1 MKRQLVLLSAAVM
14 CVLSGCNKVT
24 FTENTAAV
32 TTEAVTVPTTE
43 AETTTAVPTTAAPT
57 DATETVTDY
66 AAYDTSLLSSP
77 EDIGLHDTDG
87 DGVNY
92 IFSYGGEEFCALC
105 EPENWHITDSCKI
118 VDEGDILMICQ
129 ALIAVHPIHSA
140 DMQSYRTAEDMAF
153 EWHQHNLAYSLLPD
167 SSDWKSNAR
176 DVDLDSKDEGKG
188 LLDFLMDRL
197 DSNEQTE

>member
-1 MKRQLVLLSAAVM
+1 MKKQLALLSAAVM

-24 FTENTAAV
+24 ITENTTVV
-32 TTEAVTVPTTE
+32 TTEAVTTVPVTE
-43 AETTTAVPTTAAPT
+43 EATTTAAPT
-57 DATETVTDY
+57 NVTEPITVYTTYDA
-66 AAYDTSLLSSP
+66 SLLSSP
-77 EDIGLHDTDG
+77 EDIGLYDTDG
-87 DGVNY
+87 EGVNY
-92 IFSYGGEEFCALC
+92 SFSYGGEEFYALC
-105 EPENWHITDSCKI
+105 EPENWHITDSYKI
-118 VDEGDILMICQ
+118 EDEDDILMICQ

>member
-1 MKRQLVLLSAAVM
+1 MRKQLALLSAAVM
-14 CVLSGCNKVT
+14 SVLSGCNNVT

-43 AETTTAVPTTAAPT
+43 EAITTAAPT
-57 DATETVTDY
+57 DATESITEYT
-66 AAYDTSLLSSP
+66 AYDASLLSSP

-87 DGVNY
+87 NGVDY
-92 IFSYGGEEFCALC
+92 SFSYGGEEFFALY
-105 EPENWHITDSCKI
+105 EPDNWHITDSYKI
-118 VDEGDILMICQ
+118 EDEDDILLICQ
-129 ALIAVHPIHSA
+129 ALISVHPIHSA

-153 EWHQHNLAYSLLPD
+153 EWHQHNLAYNHIPD
-167 SSDWKSNAR
+167 SSEWKSNAK

-188 LLDFLMDRL
+188 LFNFLMDRL

>member
-1 MKRQLVLLSAAVM
+1 MRIQLALLSAAVM
-14 CVLSGCNKVT
+14 SVLSGCNKVT

-43 AETTTAVPTTAAPT
+43 EAITTAAPT
-57 DATETVTDY
+57 DATESITEYT
-66 AAYDTSLLSSP
+66 AYDASLLSSP

-87 DGVNY
+87 EGVNY
-92 IFSYGGEEFCALC
+92 SFSYGGEEFYALC
-105 EPENWHITDSCKI
+105 DPENWHITDSYKI
-118 VDEGDILMICQ
+118 EDEDDILLICQ
-129 ALIAVHPIHSA
+129 ALISVHPIHSA
-140 DMQSYRTAEDMAF
+140 DMQSYRAAEDMAF

-167 SSDWKSNAR
+167 SSEWKSNAK

-197 DSNEQTE
+197 DSNEQSE

>member
-1 MKRQLVLLSAAVM
+1 MRKQLALLSAAVM

-43 AETTTAVPTTAAPT
+43 EATTTAAPT
-57 DATETVTDY
+57 DATESITEYT
-66 AAYDTSLLSSP
+66 AYDTSLLSSP

-87 DGVNY
+87 NGVDY
-92 IFSYGGEEFCALC
+92 IFSYGGEEFFALY
-105 EPENWHITDSCKI
+105 EPDNWHITDSYKI
-118 VDEGDILMICQ
+118 EDEDDILLICQ
-129 ALIAVHPIHSA
+129 ALISVHPIHSA
-140 DMQSYRTAEDMAF
+140 DMQSYRAAEDMAF
-153 EWHQHNLAYSLLPD
+153 EWHQHNLAYNHLPD
-167 SSDWKSNAR
+167 SSEWKSNAK

-188 LLDFLMDRL
+188 LFNFLMDRL

>member
-1 MKRQLVLLSAAVM
+1 MRIQLALLSAAVM
-14 CVLSGCNKVT
+14 SVLSGCNKVT

-43 AETTTAVPTTAAPT
+43 EAITTAAPT
-57 DATETVTDY
+57 DATESITEYT
-66 AAYDTSLLSSP
+66 AYDASLLSSP

-87 DGVNY
+87 EGVNY
-92 IFSYGGEEFCALC
+92 SFSYGGEEFYALC
-105 EPENWHITDSCKI
+105 EPENWHITDSYKI
-118 VDEGDILMICQ
+118 EDEDDILLICQ
-129 ALIAVHPIHSA
+129 ALISVHPIHSA
-140 DMQSYRTAEDMAF
+140 DMQSYRAAEDMAF

-167 SSDWKSNAR
+167 SSEWKSNAK

-197 DSNEQTE
+197 DSNEQSE

>member
-1 MKRQLVLLSAAVM
+1 MKKLLSLLSAAVM

-24 FTENTAAV
+24 ITENTAAV
-32 TTEAVTVPTTE
+32 TTEAVTTVPVTE
-43 AETTTAVPTTAAPT
+43 EATTTAAPT
-57 DATETVTDY
+57 NVTEPITVYTTYDA
-66 AAYDTSLLSSP
+66 SLLSSP
-77 EDIGLHDTDG
+77 EDIGLYDTDG
-87 DGVNY
+87 EGVNY
-92 IFSYGGEEFCALC
+92 SFSYGGEEFYALC
-105 EPENWHITDSCKI
+105 EPENWHITDSYKI
-118 VDEGDILMICQ
+118 EDEDDILMICQ
-129 ALIAVHPIHSA
+129 ALISVHPIHSA

-167 SSDWKSNAR
+167 SSSWKSNAR

>member
-1 MKRQLVLLSAAVM
+1 MRKQLALLSAAVM

-32 TTEAVTVPTTE
+32 TTEAVTTVPVTE
-43 AETTTAVPTTAAPT
+43 EATTTAAPT
-57 DATETVTDY
+57 DATESITEYT
-66 AAYDTSLLSSP
+66 AYDTSLLSSP

-87 DGVNY
+87 NGVDY
-92 IFSYGGEEFCALC
+92 IFSYGGEEFFALY
-105 EPENWHITDSCKI
+105 EPDNWHITDSYKI
-118 VDEGDILMICQ
+118 EDEDDILLICQ
-129 ALIAVHPIHSA
+129 ALISVHPIHSA
-140 DMQSYRTAEDMAF
+140 DMQSYRAAEDMAF

-167 SSDWKSNAR
+167 SSEWTSNAK

-188 LLDFLMDRL
+188 LFNFLMDRP

>member
-1 MKRQLVLLSAAVM
+1 MKKQLALLSAAVM

-43 AETTTAVPTTAAPT
+43 EAITTAAPT
-57 DATETVTDY
+57 DATESITEYT
-66 AAYDTSLLSSP
+66 AYDASLLSSP

-87 DGVNY
+87 NGVDY
-92 IFSYGGEEFCALC
+92 SFSYGGEEFFALY
-105 EPENWHITDSCKI
+105 EPDNWHITDSYKI
-118 VDEGDILMICQ
+118 EDEDDILLICQ
-129 ALIAVHPIHSA
+129 VLISVHPIHSA
-140 DMQSYRTAEDMAF
+140 DMQSYRAAEDMAF
-153 EWHQHNLAYSLLPD
+153 EWHQHNLAYNHLPD
-167 SSDWKSNAR
+167 SSEWKSNAK

-188 LLDFLMDRL
+188 LFNFLMDRL